1 MIYPQLL
8 CGILLGVLSSLLHL
22 SISLS
27 FTLKTVLLALFLGI
41 VVPVAAAVPSIRS
54 MLQEVDQNARSDG
67 NQVIEYKIV
76 TSSSTPMLPSLVV
89 FISLLMAVCG
99 MNQKGC
105 MI

>member
-54 MLQEVDQNARSDG
+54 MLQVDQNARSDG

-76 TSSSTPMLPSLVV
+76 TSSSKPMLPSLVV